1 MSIKILLADDHQI
14 MRDGLRTLLEQQPGI
29 AVVGEANTG
38 RLALQ
43 LARETWP
50 DVVIMDISMP
60 ELNGIDATR
69 LLIAELPAVKVL
81 ILSMHADRGF
91 VTGAFRAGAAG
102 FLLKDCTT
110 EELVRAVHTVVAH
123 QIYLTPRIAGV
134 VMQDY
139 VHRYPPS
146 EVSAVSR
153 LTGKEREVLQLIAEG
168 WSTKGI
174 AEHLHVSVKTV
185 ETHRRQIMVK
195 LGLYSIAELTK
206 YAIRA
211 GLTSLDG

>member
-1 MSIKILLADDHQI
+1 MSITILLADDHQI
-14 MRDGLRTLLEQQPGI
+14 MRDGLRALLEQQPGI
-29 AVVGEANTG
+29 TVVAEANTG

-43 LARETWP
+43 LAQETRP

-69 LLIAELPAVKVL
+69 QLTAKLPALKVL
-81 ILSMHADRGF
+81 ILSMHADKGF
-91 VTGAFRAGAAG
+91 VTGAFQAGAAG

-110 EELVRAVHTVVAH
+110 EELIRAVHTVVAH
-123 QIYLTPRIAGV
+123 QIYLSPRIAGV

-139 VHRYPPS
+139 VHRYPPC
-146 EVSAVSR
+146 ETSAVSR
-153 LTGKEREVLQLIAEG
+153 LTGKEREVLQLMAEG

-174 AEHLHVSVKTV
+174 AARLYVSVKTV
-185 ETHRRQIMVK
+185 ETHRSQIMAK
-195 LGLYSIAELTK
+195 LGLHSIAELTK

-211 GLTSLDG
+211 GLTSLD